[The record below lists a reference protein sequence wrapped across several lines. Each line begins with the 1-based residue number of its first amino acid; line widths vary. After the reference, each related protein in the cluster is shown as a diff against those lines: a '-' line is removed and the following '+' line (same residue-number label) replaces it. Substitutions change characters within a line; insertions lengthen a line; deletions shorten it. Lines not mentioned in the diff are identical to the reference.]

1 VYKYFIFNFITINM
15 KLQDDLIYIK
25 DNKAIPSPYAKTI
38 IEFKNLKAEEL
49 GFVYFMCDHRS
60 PFAVY
65 DWEQR
70 IEEVKNSIFGNKKWT
85 PSDKV
90 LIACEKY
97 EKLIETSAVRLLKAA
112 KESVVKL
119 EKYFRTVDLTLMDD
133 NGKPIYHA
141 KDLINNLEKMGKV
154 VDGLTRLEE
163 IVKKEEQAA
172 NTNRGGIEVNK
183 YSM

>member
-1 VYKYFIFNFITINM
+1 M
-15 KLQDDLIYIK
+15 QHDLIYIK
-25 DNKAIPSPYAKTI
+25 DNQAVPSSYTMTI
-38 IEFKNLKAEEL
+38 LEFKKLSTEEL
-49 GFVYFMCDHRS
+49 SFVYFMVDHRS
-60 PFAVY
+60 PFSVY
-65 DWEQR
+65 EWDQR
-70 IEEVKNSIFGNKKWT
+70 IIEVKNSIFGEKKKWS
-85 PSDKV
+85 PSIKV
-90 LIACEKY
+90 LTACDKY
-97 EKLIETSAVRLLKAA
+97 DKLIETSAVRLLKAA
-112 KESVVKL
+112 KESIVKL
-119 EKYFRTVDLTLMDD
+119 EKYFRDIDLTLVDD

>member
-1 VYKYFIFNFITINM
+1 M
-15 KLQDDLIYIK
+15 RHDLIHIV
-25 DNKAIPSPYAKTI
+25 DNVAVPTAYTKTI
-38 IEFKNLKAEEL
+38 TEFKDLSPEEL
-49 GFVYFMCDHRS
+49 AFVYFTVDHRS
-60 PFAVY
+60 PFSVY
-65 DWEQR
+65 EWEQR
-70 IEEVKNSIFGNKKWT
+70 IIEVKNSIFGENKKWKAS
-85 PSDKV
+85 PKV
-90 LIACEKY
+90 LGACSKY

-112 KESVVKL
+112 RESIIKL
-119 EKYFRTVDLTLMDD
+119 EKYFRTIDLQMLDD